1 MFNRQLA
8 QTQHLGKSRGFAK
21 FEVVVCKIGFSFTLS
36 CILLRLSWCRTPKM
50 IKKKKSCNL
59 VMNLTRNSFAGH
71 LSLLLSVQLHIPYW
85 YSQSQK
91 MLVMSVI
98 LNAFKQNN
106 HSPSSRDFAVCAA
119 EKEAYDLNKMAL
131 CVSFITPGG
140 HILWCNDG
148 SAGWRERWIWLDG
161 GRGSWGP
168 FRGGTH
174 QGR

>member
-1 MFNRQLA
+1 M
-8 QTQHLGKSRGFAK
+8 
-21 FEVVVCKIGFSFTLS
+21 V
-36 CILLRLSWCRTPKM
+36 LLNLKWLFVRLDFLLLCRVFCYACLDVALQRWW
-50 IKKKKSCNL
+50 KKKKSCNL

-106 HSPSSRDFAVCAA
+106 HLPSSRDFAVCAA